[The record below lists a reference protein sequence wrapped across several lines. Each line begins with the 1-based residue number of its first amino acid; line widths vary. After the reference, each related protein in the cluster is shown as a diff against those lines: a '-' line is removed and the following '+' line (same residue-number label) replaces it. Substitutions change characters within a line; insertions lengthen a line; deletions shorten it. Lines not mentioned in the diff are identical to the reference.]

1 MVKAENTTYV
11 AYEELLEKKIKKNTW
26 RQYWVVLRGDRLV
39 FLSESDQKIAGVI
52 KLTKE
57 TTCKVLRR
65 KASKGRSRS
74 KQPLTSTMEHVQ
86 NSEDETW
93 KFKVY
98 AKRGVHLLK
107 TNCKSSCDKWTEAI
121 SCAVRNLL
129 DYSFDITHSPSL
141 ITTGHERNN
150 LKYRLRKNFKY
161 AWTSMFGYVP
171 LGEEEEE
178 EEEEINQREEDEVL
192 SVVHDTRSR
201 TSCTRG
207 RWHKRINFLKHLSTR
222 GSTKNYGVLIEDT
235 TDQ

>member
-178 EEEEINQREEDEVL
+178 EEEESLTISALAPGFSKSRFFSSMYPPIFLTFSIHASAGPL
-192 SVVHDTRSR
+192 SP
-201 TSCTRG
+201 
-207 RWHKRINFLKHLSTR
+207 RILAQVTAQ
-222 GSTKNYGVLIEDT
+222 NY
-235 TDQ
+235 

>member
-65 KASKGRSRS
+65 KASIGRSRS

-93 KFKVY
+93 KFKLY

-141 ITTGHERNN
+141 ITTGHERNS

-161 AWTSMFGYVP
+161 AWTSVFGYVP

-178 EEEEINQREEDEVL
+178 EEIDQREEDEVS
-192 SVVHDTRSR
+192 SVVQDTMSR

-222 GSTKNYGVLIEDT
+222 GNTKNYGVLIEDT